1 MIELAV
7 FGAGRMGQIHA
18 RNAALHPG
26 LNLKFIADPIDS
38 PARDALLAMTGAT
51 LATPEEIFADPAIAG
66 VVVASSTDSHAE
78 LIRAAAEAGK
88 AVFADKP
95 ISLDFAAV
103 LEVAAAV
110 EAAGVPS
117 MLGFQRRYDAPFR
130 ALKQRIDSGASGR
143 LETVLMQSRDPS
155 PPPAS
160 YARSSGGFFRD
171 SAIHDMDMARYLLE
185 EPVARVWATGSC
197 LVSEE
202 LGAIGDIDTG
212 MIALTTVSGRI
223 ATLMNSRRGPM
234 GYDQRLEAFCAA
246 EVLSVGNQRLSP
258 LAISAP
264 DGETLQ
270 PPMNYFPARFA
281 QAYADEMDAFAR
293 LIAEGTPPLATMA
306 DGLEAQRLVEAAI
319 RSLETGLP
327 VDFAP
332 DWRP

>member
-18 RNAALHPG
+18 RNAALHPAVH
-26 LNLKFIADPIDS
+26 LKYIADPVAS
-38 PARDALLAMTGAT
+38 EARDAVAAELGAI
-51 LATPEEIFADPAIAG
+51 LATPEEVFADPEISG
-66 VVVASSTDSHAE
+66 VVVASSTDSHAA
-78 LIRAAAEAGK
+78 LIRGAAEAGK
-88 AVFADKP
+88 AVFAEKP
-95 ISLDFAAV
+95 ISLDFATV
-103 LEVAAAV
+103 LEVAADV
-110 EAAGVPS
+110 EASGVPS

-130 ALKQRIDSGASGR
+130 ALKERIGSGRSGR

-155 PPPAS
+155 PPPAA
-160 YARSSGGFFRD
+160 YAGTSGGFFRD

-185 EPVARVWATGSC
+185 EPVARVYATGAC

-212 MIALTTVSGRI
+212 MIALTTLSGRI

-234 GYDQRLEAFCAA
+234 GYDQRLEAFCAR
-246 EVLSVGNQRLSP
+246 EVLSVGNQRESTLTV
-258 LAISAP
+258 AAP

-270 PPMNYFPARFA
+270 PPVNYFLERFA
-281 QAYADEMDAFAR
+281 RAYADEMDAFVR
-293 LIAEGTPPLATMA
+293 LVADGTPPLATMK

-327 VDFAP
+327 VDLTP